1 MPLTASRM
9 HYFTLEQRE
18 ALRRQLEARAATLQ
32 GEIGENSV
40 ADLNAE
46 PEAAA
51 LQLEFAELR
60 EVEAAL
66 ARLHEPDFGVCS
78 DCGTDIPFARLQAA
92 PHAIRCAACQA
103 EHERTGSSHR

>member
-1 MPLTASRM
+1 MPLTAMRM

-18 ALRRQLEARAATLQ
+18 ALRRQLEARAAMLQ
-32 GEIGENSV
+32 GEIGENSLK
-40 ADLNAE
+40 DLNAE

-51 LQLEFAELR
+51 FQLEFAELR
-60 EVEAAL
+60 EIEAAL

-78 DCGTDIPFARLQAA
+78 DCGADIPFSRLQAA

-103 EHERTGSSHR
+103 KQERAKGPRR